1 VLMKHLTNKMVIPN
15 AMRYWI
21 EPKEY
26 GHEIRILDDKEE
38 VFTIELRGTKG
49 SDEIFTKDQN

>member
-1 VLMKHLTNKMVIPN
+1 MKHLTNKMVIPN

-21 EPKEY
+21 EPKKY

-38 VFTIELRGTKG
+38 LFTIELRGTKEK
-49 SDEIFTKDQN
+49 DETYTKKQ